1 MKTDPTT
8 TPEHKPYVPALQSPP
23 ELTFSAVV
31 IGAVLGIVFGASSL
45 YLVLQ
50 VGMTVSASIP
60 IAVLS
65 ITLFRL
71 FKPVFGRNATI
82 LENNI
87 VQTTGSAGE
96 SIAFGVGVTMPAL
109 LILGYNLELTR
120 VMLVATLGGLLGVL
134 MMIPLR
140 RVFIVKQHGK
150 LVYPEGV
157 ACADVLIVGEKGG
170 ASAKTVFAGF
180 GLGFIYMFVMKALKF
195 WPDEPSRLLK
205 FFRRDGSTA
214 FEFQGAHVALEAS
227 PALLGVG
234 YVIGP
239 RIASI
244 MVAGGVLASWV
255 LAPAIVLF
263 GSNATEPIYPS
274 DVPISQMPL
283 NDIFKKY
290 VLYIGAGAVAA
301 GGIISMMQ
309 SLPTIWGSIR
319 AGFSDLASRSARVV
333 NGISAS
339 RLDRDLSM
347 KFVILGCLAL
357 VAAIWAAPMLNMNLA
372 GAILIVLFGFL
383 FVTVSARLTGE
394 IGSSSN
400 PISGMTVATLLM
412 TCLIFVAVGWTG
424 GGYRLMALSI
434 AAIVCIACSNGGTVA
449 QCLKTGYIVGAT
461 PKSQQIAILIG
472 ALTSALVIGVTLLK
486 LNDAATV
493 YTKKNLPQTTIDVGK
508 LGPAE
513 KVQGPYFQGD
523 TADYR
528 VLQAHAAQFPGV
540 PAGKYLVDELGTI
553 RYAVAPDA
561 KAGEPLYTRTDFPAG
576 NVDVNLL
583 GSIEKVGAPYFE
595 GDTRPYGVLQAH
607 AGEFAGVPEGKYL
620 VDETGKIQYLVDPG
634 INGRIDVQDDG
645 STVDKFNAPKATLM
659 AFIVD
664 GILTQKLPWSLVL
677 LGVAIAIVLELSGV
691 PSLPFAVGVYLPLSA
706 STPIFIGGMMRWL
719 SDRFS
724 RRSAA
729 EAEMSPGVLLSS
741 GYIAGGTIAGIIA
754 ALLGIKYKFLE
765 KIGPQW
771 LGELASSSAFSAITF
786 GILTIFLL
794 FVGSGWLLKER
805 R

>member
-1 MKTDPTT
+1 MKADLPSGA
-8 TPEHKPYVPALQSPP
+8 PVREHKPYVPAEQNIP
-23 ELTFSAVV
+23 EFGLTPILV
-31 IGAVLGIVFGASSL
+31 GAVLGIVFGASSL

-65 ITLFRL
+65 ITLFRVIEPL
-71 FKPVFGRNATI
+71 FGRKATI
-82 LENNI
+82 LENNM

-120 VMLVATLGGLLGVL
+120 VMLVAVLGGLLGVL

-157 ACADVLIVGEKGG
+157 ACADVLVVGEKGG

-180 GLGFIYMFVMKALKF
+180 GLAFLYSFVMKAMKF

-205 FFRRDGSTA
+205 FLRRDGSTL
-214 FEFQGAHVALEAS
+214 FEFKGAHVALEAS

-239 RIASI
+239 RISCI
-244 MVAGGVLASWV
+244 MVAGGILASWV
-255 LAPAIVLF
+255 LTPAIVLF
-263 GSNATEPIYPS
+263 GGGLSGSLYPAEK
-274 DVPISQMPL
+274 PISEMSVGEIWH
-283 NDIFKKY
+283 DY

-319 AGFSDLASRSARVV
+319 AGFSDLASRGARAA
-333 NGISAS
+333 GSLMTS
-339 RLDRDLSM
+339 RLDRDMSM
-347 KFVILGCLAL
+347 RVVVFGSLAL
-357 VAAIWAAPMLNMNLA
+357 IVAITLAPMLDVNLL
-372 GAILIVLFGFL
+372 GGVLIVLFGFL

-412 TCLIFVAVGWTG
+412 TCLIFVAIGWTG
-424 GGYRLMALSI
+424 EVYRLTALSI

-461 PKSQQIAILIG
+461 PRSQQIGILVG
-472 ALTSALVIGVTLLK
+472 ALTSALVIGVTLLV

-493 YTKKNLPQTTIDVGK
+493 YTKKNLPQATVDASLLTTK
-508 LGPAE
+508 E
-513 KVQGPYFQGD
+513 KVHGPYAAQD
-523 TADYR
+523 SNEYR
-528 VLQAHAAQFPGV
+528 VLQARAGQVAGI
-540 PAGKYLVDELGTI
+540 PAGKYLVD
-553 RYAVAPDA
+553 
-561 KAGEPLYTRTDFPAG
+561 
-576 NVDVNLL
+576 
-583 GSIEKVGAPYFE
+583 GS
-595 GDTRPYGVLQAH
+595 
-607 AGEFAGVPEGKYL
+607 
-620 VDETGKIQYLVDPG
+620 GKIQYLVDPG
-634 INGRIDVQDDG
+634 INGRIEEQDDG
-645 STVDKFNAPKATLM
+645 SKVDKFNAPKAALM
-659 AFIVD
+659 SFIVD
-664 GILTQKLPWSLVL
+664 GILTRKLPWSLVL

-706 STPIFIGGMMRWL
+706 STPIFVGGMIRWF
-719 SDRFS
+719 SDKFS

-754 ALLGIKYKFLE
+754 ALLGIKYKFFE
-765 KIGPQW
+765 KVGPQW
-771 LGELASSSAFSAITF
+771 LGDLASNNGTAVLTF
-786 GILTIFLL
+786 AILTVFLL
-794 FVGSGWLLKER
+794 FVGSGWLMKEKKA
-805 R
+805 